1 MFIQGKYLKVLGS
14 NKEGIWFLDE
24 EEQCEIFISFID
36 LPKYAAIHP
45 VLVI

>member
-1 MFIQGKYLKVLGS
+1 MFIEGKRMKVIGN

-24 EEQCEIFISFID
+24 EELYEIFIYFID

-45 VLVI
+45 VLVM